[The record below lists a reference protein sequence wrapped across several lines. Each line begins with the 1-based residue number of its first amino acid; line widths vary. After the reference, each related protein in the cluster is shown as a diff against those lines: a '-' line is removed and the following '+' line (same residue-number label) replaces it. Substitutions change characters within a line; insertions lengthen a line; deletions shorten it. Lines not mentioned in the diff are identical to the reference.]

1 MEKLIKENYS
11 IRAIFVALFLGVAIT
26 VFALEY
32 LGKIKH
38 NEDKNDFIIAEYK
51 GILLQPGESHRIS
64 RKENEQLAACQDG
77 VLIIEANDG
86 TDLKALIVDY
96 KNRTVRCTL

>member
-11 IRAIFVALFLGVAIT
+11 IRAIFVALFLGVATT

-38 NEDKNDFIIAEYK
+38 NEDKSDFIIAEYK

-64 RKENEQLAACQDG
+64 RKENRQLAVCQDG

-96 KNRTVRCTL
+96 KNRTVHCTL